1 MSALEY
7 SISVHFIFRDV
18 KESSPQ
24 LKIILIMTG
33 VEREHNYIN
42 NERENNMKEQSKLC
56 TQKRSEQVSPL
67 TVVCV
72 GGCSS
77 MPLVVS

>member
-18 KESSPQ
+18 KE
-24 LKIILIMTG
+24 IILIMTG
-33 VEREHNYIN
+33 MEREETDIN
-42 NERENNMKEQSKLC
+42 RERENNVKEQSKLC
-56 TQKRSEQVSPL
+56 TQKPSEQVGPL